1 MARSRKTRKR
11 AKGAAEEAE
20 PTPLEAA
27 RSRMYRDLVFE
38 TSEKVFAD
46 EGFEGSTMQDVAAA
60 AGISLKT
67 LYATFP
73 GKNEIYAEIVR
84 MRGLGFLEAVRG
96 AAAEGSG
103 ALESLE
109 AGARAFVAYLIEH
122 EPFRRI
128 LLREGRAWGLDPS
141 VEETRDAWRAG
152 IAHVAGILRRGMAE
166 GVFHED
172 DPELLAGTVQAMLQ
186 VQLAGRIDRAKGE
199 PDAEAIAEEILVLL
213 RRMLCRDP
221 EQRGDAREVA

>member
-1 MARSRKTRKR
+1 MARRKKSRKR
-11 AKGAAEEAE
+11 AKTPAEEAE

-27 RSRMYRDLVFE
+27 RARMYRDLVFE
-38 TSEKVFAD
+38 CAEKLFAD
-46 EGFEGSTMQDVAAA
+46 RGFERSTMQDVAAA

-84 MRGLGFLEAVRG
+84 VRGLGFLEAVSG
-96 AAAEGSG
+96 AAVQGGS
-103 ALESLE
+103 ALGRLE
-109 AGARAFVAYLIEH
+109 AGARAFVAYLVEH

-128 LLREGRAWGLDPS
+128 LLREGRAWGLNPS

-152 IAHVAGILRRGMAE
+152 IDHVAGTLRQGMAE
-166 GVFHED
+166 GVFHPD

-186 VQLAGRIDRAKGE
+186 VQLAGRIDRAEGE
-199 PDAEAIAEEILVLL
+199 PDADAIADAILVLL

-221 EQRGDAREVA
+221 GQRGAEQAVA